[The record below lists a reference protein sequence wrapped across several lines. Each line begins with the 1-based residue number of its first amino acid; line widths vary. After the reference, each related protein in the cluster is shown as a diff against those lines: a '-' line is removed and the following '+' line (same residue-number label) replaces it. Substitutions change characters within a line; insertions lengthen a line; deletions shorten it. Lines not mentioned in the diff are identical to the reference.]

1 MGDAARRYASHR
13 QFPSL
18 KVPRDSMS
26 SLPVYQ
32 VQTYSYVGGK
42 FEMNYIPKTHAEGGK
57 FFGRVLL
64 KDGFEYYIGPFNSR
78 STARR
83 RVLDLIKCIVR
94 NSAFIS

>member
-1 MGDAARRYASHR
+1 
-13 QFPSL
+13 
-18 KVPRDSMS
+18 
-26 SLPVYQ
+26 
-32 VQTYSYVGGK
+32 
-42 FEMNYIPKTHAEGGK
+42 MNYIPKTHAEGGK

-64 KDGFEYYIGPFNSR
+64 KYGFEYYIGPFNSR